1 MARVERTGWLM
12 DVYTRPGGE
21 LVCWLLSEDGQR
33 WLLPMD
39 FPVTF
44 YAAGSSAVLRQAWRF
59 LQGRGVHLSRQVRRD
74 LFHGERIVLAVT
86 VDLPGRLAE
95 VHRRLAQTF
104 PLLDYYDADLP
115 LAVRFVARTQVPLL
129 GRCSFETDGQRLLGL
144 QPLESAWE
152 MQPLLPP
159 LRVMEIECEA
169 NPALHPPQEITIR
182 CDRRC
187 FRFTVQPLRAF
198 LANLQALLGNYDPDI
213 IVTRYGDTWLFPF
226 LGEHAPSFNPNR
238 DEQMKVEYRRERSLF
253 AYGQVLY
260 RGAQALLFGRWHID
274 RCNAAL
280 FSEIGLM
287 GALEMAR
294 VTGMGVQEAIRK
306 SPGAGITAMQM
317 QTALRDGV
325 LIPVVK
331 QQAESTRTLAN
342 LIRHDRGGMVYQPL
356 VGVHHHVAELD
367 FASMYPAIMVRY
379 NISPETLNKNDA
391 PAGLIPR
398 TLQPLLVKRLALKQY
413 LHTLDRRDS
422 RVSDLK
428 ARQTALK
435 WLLVVCFGYLG
446 YKNARFGRV
455 ESHEAVTAISRE
467 LLLQAKENAEEMGFS
482 VLHMYVD
489 SLFVK
494 REGVRGEADFLPL
507 VETIQ
512 TETGIGVTLEG
523 VYRWLVFLPAR
534 RDQRIPVANRYFG
547 VFEDGTLKYRGVAL
561 RRHDTCPY
569 VARTQLDILGCLAQA
584 DDPRERWK
592 EAWALVNQRLRSLQR
607 RQAAVEGLQMAV
619 KLSRDPQAFRRPS
632 AAAQAARQL
641 QAEGVAVRAGM
652 RLFFW
657 YTRQGVSITPPNAD
671 DLDWERYARLVFRA
685 ATEIL
690 DILQPSRPVRQFHLP
705 LCRR

>member
-1 MARVERTGWLM
+1 M
-12 DVYTRPGGE
+12 DVYTRPEGE

-44 YAAGSSAVLRQAWRF
+44 YAAGSPAVLRQAWRF
-59 LQGRGVHLSRQVRRD
+59 LQDDGVRLSRQVRRD
-74 LFHGERIVLAVT
+74 LFHGERVVLAVM
-86 VDLPGRLAE
+86 VNLPGRLAE
-95 VHRRLAQTF
+95 VYRRLAQTF
-104 PLLDYYDADLP
+104 PILDYYDADLP
-115 LAVRFVARTQVPLL
+115 LVVRFVAHTQVPLL
-129 GRCSFETDGQRLLGL
+129 GRCRFESDGQRVLGL

-152 MQPLLPP
+152 MQPSLPP
-159 LRVMEIECEA
+159 LRTMEMECDSD
-169 NPALHPPQEITIR
+169 PALHPPQWITIR
-182 CDRRC
+182 CAERSY
-187 FRFTVQPLRAF
+187 RFSLQPLRAF
-198 LANLQALLGNYDPDI
+198 GVNLQALLRLYDPDV
-213 IVTRYGDTWLFPF
+213 IVTRYGDTWMFPF
-226 LGEHAPSFNPNR
+226 LNEHIPSLNPNR
-238 DEQMKVEYRRERSLF
+238 DERMKVEFRRERSLF
-253 AYGQVLY
+253 AYGQALY

-280 FSEIGLM
+280 FAEIGLS

-294 VTGMGVQEAIRK
+294 VTGLGVQEAIRK

-325 LIPVVK
+325 LIPAVK
-331 QQAESTRTLAN
+331 QQAEAARTLVS
-342 LIRHDRGGMVYQPL
+342 LIRYDRGGMVYQPL
-356 VGVHHHVAELD
+356 VGVHRHVAELD

-379 NISPETLNKNDA
+379 NISPETLNQRDA

-398 TLQPLLVKRLALKQY
+398 TLQPLLVKRLALKHCLQA
-413 LHTLDRRDS
+413 LDRRDS

-467 LLLQAKENAEEMGFS
+467 LLLQAKENAEEMGFT

-494 REGVRGEADFLPL
+494 REGAKGEADFLRL
-507 VETIQ
+507 VEKIQ

-523 VYRWLVFLPAR
+523 VYRWVLFLPAR

-547 VFEDGTLKYRGVAL
+547 VFEDGTLKYRGIAL

-569 VARTQLDILGCLAQA
+569 VARSQLEILGCLAQA
-584 DDPRERWK
+584 DDPRERWR
-592 EAWALVNQRLRSLQR
+592 EAWVLVNQRVRSLQR
-607 RQAAVEGLQMAV
+607 RQAAIETLQMAV
-619 KLSRDPQAFRRPS
+619 KLSRAPQAFRRPS
-632 AAAQAARQL
+632 PASQAARQL
-641 QAEGVAVRAGM
+641 QAQGVSVRAGM

-657 YTRQGVSITPPNAD
+657 YTRQGVSVTPPSPD
-671 DLDWERYARLVFRA
+671 DLDWDCYARLVFRA
-685 ATEIL
+685 AAEIL
-690 DILQPSRPVRQFHLP
+690 DLLQPTREVRQFHLP
-705 LCRR
+705 LCR

>member
-1 MARVERTGWLM
+1 MARVEKTGWLM
-12 DVYTRPGGE
+12 DVYTRPQGE
-21 LVCWLLSEDGQR
+21 LTCWLVSEDGQR

-44 YAAGSSAVLRQAWRF
+44 YAAGSPAALRQAWRF
-59 LQGRGVHLSRQVRRD
+59 LQDRGVRLSRQVRRD
-74 LFHGERIVLAVT
+74 LFHGERVVLSAT
-86 VDLPGRLAE
+86 LDLPGRLPE
-95 VHRRLAQTF
+95 TYRRLAQAF
-104 PLLDYYDADLP
+104 PALDYYDADLP
-115 LAVRFVARTQVPLL
+115 LSVRFVAGTQAPLL
-129 GRCSFETDGQRLLGL
+129 GRCRFETDGQRLLGL

-152 MQPLLPP
+152 MQPSLPP
-159 LRVMEIECEA
+159 LRVMEIECDA
-169 NPALHPPQEITIR
+169 DPALHPPQEIVIR
-182 CDRRC
+182 CGRRC
-187 FRFTVQPLRAF
+187 YRFPLQPLRAF
-198 LANLQALLGNYDPDI
+198 VVNLQALLGTYDPDVI
-213 IVTRYGDTWLFPF
+213 LTRYGDTWLFPF
-226 LGEHAPSFNPNR
+226 LSEHAPFLNPNR
-238 DEQMKVEYRRERSLF
+238 DEQLKVEFRRERSLF
-253 AYGQVLY
+253 AYGQALY

-274 RCNAAL
+274 RCNATL
-280 FSEIGLM
+280 FAEIGLT

-294 VTGMGVQEAIRK
+294 VTGLGVQEAVRK

-325 LIPVVK
+325 LIPAVK
-331 QQAESTRTLAN
+331 QQAEAARTLVS
-342 LIRHDRGGMVYQPL
+342 LIRYDRGGMVYQPL
-356 VGVHHHVAELD
+356 VGVHRQVAELD

-379 NISPETLNKNDA
+379 NISPETLNRRDA

-398 TLQPLLVKRLALKQY
+398 TLQPLLVKRLALKHC

-422 RVSDLK
+422 RASDLK

-467 LLLQAKENAEEMGFS
+467 LLLQAKENAEEMGFT

-494 REGVRGEADFLPL
+494 REGTQNEVDFLPL
-507 VETIQ
+507 VEKIQ
-512 TETGIGVTLEG
+512 QQSGIGVSLEG

-534 RDQRIPVANRYFG
+534 HDRRIPVANRYFG
-547 VFEDGTLKYRGVAL
+547 VFEDGTLKYRGIAL

-569 VARTQLDILGCLAQA
+569 VAQTQLDILDCLAQA
-584 DDPRERWK
+584 DDPRQQWR
-592 EAWALVNQRLRSLQR
+592 EAWALVNQRMRSLQR
-607 RQAAVEGLQMAV
+607 RQAAVEALQMAV
-619 KLSRDPQAFRRPS
+619 KLSRDPQSFHRPS

-657 YTRQGVSITPPNAD
+657 YTLQGVSVTPPGAD
-671 DLDWERYARLVFRA
+671 CLDWDRYARLVFRA
-685 ATEIL
+685 AAEIL
-690 DILQPSRPVRQFHLP
+690 DPLQPVSEVRQFHLP
-705 LCRR
+705 LCR

>member
-1 MARVERTGWLM
+1 M

>member
-1 MARVERTGWLM
+1 M
-12 DVYTRPGGE
+12 DVYTRPEGE

-44 YAAGSSAVLRQAWRF
+44 YAAGSPAVLRQAWRF
-59 LQGRGVHLSRQVRRD
+59 LQDDGVRLSRQVRRD
-74 LFHGERIVLAVT
+74 LFHGERVVLAVM
-86 VDLPGRLAE
+86 VNLPGRLAE
-95 VHRRLAQTF
+95 VYCRLAQTF
-104 PLLDYYDADLP
+104 PILDYYDADLP
-115 LAVRFVARTQVPLL
+115 LVVRFVAHTQVPLL
-129 GRCSFETDGQRLLGL
+129 GRCRFESDGQRLLGL

-152 MQPLLPP
+152 MQPSLPP
-159 LRVMEIECEA
+159 LRTMEMECDSD
-169 NPALHPPQEITIR
+169 PALHPPQWITIR
-182 CDRRC
+182 CAERSY
-187 FRFTVQPLRAF
+187 RFSLQPLRAF
-198 LANLQALLGNYDPDI
+198 GVNLQALLRLYDPDV
-213 IVTRYGDTWLFPF
+213 IVTRYGDTWMFPF
-226 LGEHAPSFNPNR
+226 LNEHIPALNPNR
-238 DEQMKVEYRRERSLF
+238 DERMKVEFRRERSLF

-280 FSEIGLM
+280 FAEIGLS

-294 VTGMGVQEAIRK
+294 VTGLGVQEAIRK

-325 LIPVVK
+325 LIPAVK
-331 QQAESTRTLAN
+331 QQAEAARTLLS
-342 LIRHDRGGMVYQPL
+342 LIRYDRGGMVYQPL
-356 VGVHHHVAELD
+356 VGVHRHVAELD

-379 NISPETLNKNDA
+379 NISPETLNQRDA

-398 TLQPLLVKRLALKQY
+398 TLQPLLVKRLALKHCLQA
-413 LHTLDRRDS
+413 LDRRDS

-467 LLLQAKENAEEMGFS
+467 LLLQAKENAEEMGFT

-494 REGVRGEADFLPL
+494 REGAKGEADFLRL
-507 VETIQ
+507 VEKIQ

-523 VYRWLVFLPAR
+523 VYRWVVFLPAR

-547 VFEDGTLKYRGVAL
+547 VFEDGTLKYRGIAL
-561 RRHDTCPY
+561 RRHDTCLY
-569 VARTQLDILGCLAQA
+569 VAQSQLEILGCLAQA
-584 DDPRERWK
+584 DDPRERWR
-592 EAWALVNQRLRSLQR
+592 EAWVLVNQRVRSLQR
-607 RQAAVEGLQMAV
+607 RQAAIETLQMAV
-619 KLSRDPQAFRRPS
+619 KLSRAPQAFRRPS
-632 AAAQAARQL
+632 PAAQAARQL
-641 QAEGVAVRAGM
+641 QAQGVSVRAGM

-657 YTRQGVSITPPNAD
+657 YTRQGVSVTPPSPD
-671 DLDWERYARLVFRA
+671 DLDWDCYARLVFRA
-685 ATEIL
+685 AAEIL
-690 DILQPSRPVRQFHLP
+690 DLLQPTREVRQFHLP
-705 LCRR
+705 LCR

>member
-1 MARVERTGWLM
+1 MVKIERTGWLM
-12 DVYTRPGGE
+12 DVYTRPEGE

-33 WLLPMD
+33 WLLPFD
-39 FPVTF
+39 FPATF
-44 YAAGSSAVLRQAWRF
+44 YAAGNPGVLRQAWRF
-59 LQGRGVHLSRQVRRD
+59 LQGRGVRCSRQVRHD
-74 LFHGERIVLAVT
+74 LFQGERVVLAVT
-86 VDLPGRLAE
+86 VDLPGRLPE
-95 VHRRLAQTF
+95 TCRRLAQAF
-104 PLLDYYDADLP
+104 PALDYYDADLP
-115 LAVRFVARTQVPLL
+115 LSVRFVSRTQLPLL
-129 GRCSFETDGQRLLGL
+129 GRCRFETDGQRLLDV

-152 MQPLLPP
+152 MQPSLPP
-159 LRVMEIECEA
+159 LRVMEIECDA
-169 NPALHPPQEITIR
+169 DPALHPPQAVTVR
-182 CDRRC
+182 CGKRC
-187 FRFTVQPLRAF
+187 YRFTLQPLRA
-198 LANLQALLGNYDPDI
+198 LLVNLQALLSMYDPDVI
-213 IVTRYGDTWLFPF
+213 LTRYGDTWLFPF
-226 LGEHAPSFNPNR
+226 LSEQAASLNPNR
-238 DEQMKVEYRRERSLF
+238 DERMQVEFRRERSLF

-280 FSEIGLM
+280 FAEIGLS

-294 VTGMGVQEAIRK
+294 VTGLGVQEVVRK

-325 LIPVVK
+325 LVPAVK
-331 QQAESTRTLAN
+331 QQAEASRTLDS
-342 LIRHDRGGMVYQPL
+342 LIRYDRGGMVYQPL
-356 VGVHHHVAELD
+356 VGVHRHVAELD

-379 NISPETLNKNDA
+379 NISPETLNRNDA

-398 TLQPLLVKRLALKQY
+398 TLQPLLVKRLALKHC

-422 RVSDLK
+422 RVNDLK

-467 LLLQAKENAEEMGFS
+467 LLLQAKESAEEMGFS

-494 REGVRGEADFLPL
+494 REGAEGEADFLPL
-507 VETIQ
+507 VEQIQ
-512 TETGIGVTLEG
+512 QQTGIGVSLEG
-523 VYRWLVFLPAR
+523 VYRWVVFLPAR
-534 RDQRIPVANRYFG
+534 RDRRIPVANRYFG
-547 VFEDGTLKYRGVAL
+547 VFEDGTLKYRGIAL

-569 VARTQLDILGCLAQA
+569 VAHTQLEILGCLAQA
-584 DDPRERWK
+584 DDPRQRWG
-592 EAWALVNQRLRSLQR
+592 EAWALVQQRVRSLQR
-607 RQAAVEGLQMAV
+607 RQAAVESLQMAV

-641 QAEGVAVRAGM
+641 QAQGLAVRAGM

-657 YTRQGVSITPPNAD
+657 FTRRGVSVTPPSAAEV
-671 DLDWERYARLVFRA
+671 DWDRYARLVLQA
-685 ATEIL
+685 AAEIL
-690 DILQPSRPVRQFHLP
+690 DLLQPAYEVRQLHLP
-705 LCRR
+705 VCR

>member
-1 MARVERTGWLM
+1 M
-12 DVYTRPGGE
+12 DVYTRPEGE

-44 YAAGSSAVLRQAWRF
+44 YAAGSPAVLRQAWRF
-59 LQGRGVHLSRQVRRD
+59 LQDDGVRLSRQVRRD
-74 LFHGERIVLAVT
+74 LFHGERVVLAVM
-86 VDLPGRLAE
+86 VNLPGRLAE
-95 VHRRLAQTF
+95 VYRRLAQTF
-104 PLLDYYDADLP
+104 PILDYYDADLP
-115 LAVRFVARTQVPLL
+115 LVVRFVAHTQVPLL
-129 GRCSFETDGQRLLGL
+129 GRCRFESDGQRLLGL

-152 MQPLLPP
+152 MQPSLPP
-159 LRVMEIECEA
+159 LRTMEMECDSD
-169 NPALHPPQEITIR
+169 PALHPPQWITIR
-182 CDRRC
+182 CAERSY
-187 FRFTVQPLRAF
+187 RFSLQPLRAF
-198 LANLQALLGNYDPDI
+198 GVNLQALLRLYDPDV
-213 IVTRYGDTWLFPF
+213 IVTRYGDTWMFPF
-226 LGEHAPSFNPNR
+226 LNEHIPALNPNR
-238 DEQMKVEYRRERSLF
+238 DERMKVEFRRERSLF

-280 FSEIGLM
+280 FAEIGLS

-294 VTGMGVQEAIRK
+294 VTGLGVQEAIRK

-325 LIPVVK
+325 LIPAVK
-331 QQAESTRTLAN
+331 QQAEAARTLLS
-342 LIRHDRGGMVYQPL
+342 LIRYDRGGMVYQPL
-356 VGVHHHVAELD
+356 VGVHRHVAELD

-379 NISPETLNKNDA
+379 NISPETLNQRDA

-398 TLQPLLVKRLALKQY
+398 TLQPLLVKRLALKHCLQA
-413 LHTLDRRDS
+413 LDRRDS

-467 LLLQAKENAEEMGFS
+467 LLLQAKENAEEMGFA

-494 REGVRGEADFLPL
+494 REGAKGEADFLRL
-507 VETIQ
+507 VEKIQ

-523 VYRWLVFLPAR
+523 VYRWVVFLPAR

-547 VFEDGTLKYRGVAL
+547 VFEDGTLKYRGIAL
-561 RRHDTCPY
+561 RRHDTCLY
-569 VARTQLDILGCLAQA
+569 VARSQLEILGCLAQA
-584 DDPRERWK
+584 DDPRERWR
-592 EAWALVNQRLRSLQR
+592 EAWVLVNQRVRSLQR
-607 RQAAVEGLQMAV
+607 RQAAIETLQMAV
-619 KLSRDPQAFRRPS
+619 KLSRAPQAFRRPS
-632 AAAQAARQL
+632 PASQAARQL
-641 QAEGVAVRAGM
+641 QAQGVSVRAGM

-657 YTRQGVSITPPNAD
+657 YTRQGVSVTPPSPD
-671 DLDWERYARLVFRA
+671 DLDWDCYARLVFRA
-685 ATEIL
+685 AAEIL
-690 DILQPSRPVRQFHLP
+690 DLLQPTREVRQFHLP
-705 LCRR
+705 LCR

>member
-1 MARVERTGWLM
+1 MARVEKTGWLM
-12 DVYTRPGGE
+12 DVYTRPSGE

-44 YAAGSSAVLRQAWRF
+44 YAAGDTAGLRQAWRF

-86 VDLPGRLAE
+86 VDLPGRLGD
-95 VHRRLAQTF
+95 VYRRLAHTF
-104 PLLDYYDADLP
+104 PHLDYYDADLP

-129 GRCSFETDGQRLLGL
+129 GRCGFETDGQRLLGL
-144 QPLESAWE
+144 RPLESAWE
-152 MQPLLPP
+152 MQPSLPP
-159 LRVMEIECEA
+159 LRVMEIECQA
-169 NPALHPPQEITIR
+169 DPALCTPQEITIR
-182 CDRRC
+182 WEKRC
-187 FRFTVQPLRAF
+187 YRFTLQPLRAF
-198 LANLQALLGNYDPDI
+198 LVNLQALLVVCDPDVI
-213 IVTRYGDTWLFPF
+213 ITRYGDTWLFPF
-226 LGEHAPSFNPNR
+226 LSEHAPSFNPNR
-238 DEQMKVEYRRERSLF
+238 DEQMKVEFRRERSLF

-280 FSEIGLM
+280 FAEIGLT

-294 VTGMGVQEAIRK
+294 VTGLGVQEAIRK

-317 QTALRDGV
+317 QTALQDGV
-325 LIPVVK
+325 LIPAVK
-331 QQAESTRTLAN
+331 QQAEATRTLVS
-342 LIRHDRGGMVYQPL
+342 LIRYDRGGMVYQPL
-356 VGVHHHVAELD
+356 VGVHRHVAELD

-379 NISPETLNKNDA
+379 NISPETLYQRDA

-398 TLQPLLVKRLALKQY
+398 TLQPLLVKRLALKHC

-467 LLLQAKENAEEMGFS
+467 LLLQAKENAEDMGFTI
-482 VLHMYVD
+482 LHMYVD

-494 REGVRGEADFLPL
+494 REDTRTEADFLPL
-507 VETIQ
+507 AEKIQ
-512 TETGIGVTLEG
+512 AETGIGVTLEG
-523 VYRWLVFLPAR
+523 VYRWLVFLPAC

-547 VFEDGTLKYRGVAL
+547 VFEDGTLKYRGIAL

-569 VARTQLDILGCLAQA
+569 VAQTQLDILTCLAQA
-584 DDPRERWK
+584 DDPREQWK
-592 EAWALVNQRLRSLQR
+592 EAWELVNQRVRSLQR
-607 RQAAVEGLQMAV
+607 RQAAIEGLQMAV
-619 KLSRDPQAFRRPS
+619 KLSRDPQAFHRPS

-657 YTRQGVSITPPNAD
+657 YTRQGVRITPPNAD
-671 DLDWERYARLVFRA
+671 DLDWDRYARLVFRA
-685 ATEIL
+685 AAEIL
-690 DILQPSRPVRQFHLP
+690 DVLQPTRRVHQFHLP
-705 LCRR
+705 LCR